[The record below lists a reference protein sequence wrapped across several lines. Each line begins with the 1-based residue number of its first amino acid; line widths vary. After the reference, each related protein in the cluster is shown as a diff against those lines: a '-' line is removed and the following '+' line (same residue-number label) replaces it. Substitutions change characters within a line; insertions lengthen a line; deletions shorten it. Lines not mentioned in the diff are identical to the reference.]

1 MDYAL
6 DNAKIGHISG
16 FVFRFRKPLV
26 ALLFDVDKNS
36 LASEKVNLL
45 DKWKKLEDKQK
56 KVIMDTIKAFVK
68 IE

>member
-6 DNAKIGHISG
+6 DNAKIAHISG

-56 KVIMDTIKAFVK
+56 KVTMDTIKAFVK